1 MHQKQKLT
9 EKLNN
14 KDTNEIIEA
23 EAERFLLLF
32 DKAFHEY
39 HEKILKEENIDCED
53 GVVTDF
59 RTKVAKK
66 NQTTHPVRCSR

>member
-14 KDTNEIIEA
+14 EDTNEIIEA

-39 HEKILKEENIDCED
+39 HEKILKEENIDC
-53 GVVTDF
+53 
-59 RTKVAKK
+59 
-66 NQTTHPVRCSR
+66 

>member
-14 KDTNEIIEA
+14 EDTNEIIEA

-39 HEKILKEENIDCED
+39 HEKILKE

-66 NQTTHPVRCSR
+66 NQNTFCQMFKVVTQHSC